1 MRAPVGA
8 YERRDSC
15 MRITLN
21 IDSKLL
27 ESVLEATGEKTK
39 SKAVNA
45 ALKEYIRRK
54 HVQELIDSWGKII
67 VDDYSEEHD
76 AADKRREDFLN
87 SLRDGTA

>member
-1 MRAPVGA
+1 MRT
-8 YERRDSC
+8 
-15 MRITLN
+15 TLN
-21 IDSKLL
+21 IDDKLL
-27 ESVLEATGEKTK
+27 ETVIEATGEKNK

-76 AADKRREDFLN
+76 RLDEERRKYLE
-87 SLRDGTA
+87 SLRDGTS